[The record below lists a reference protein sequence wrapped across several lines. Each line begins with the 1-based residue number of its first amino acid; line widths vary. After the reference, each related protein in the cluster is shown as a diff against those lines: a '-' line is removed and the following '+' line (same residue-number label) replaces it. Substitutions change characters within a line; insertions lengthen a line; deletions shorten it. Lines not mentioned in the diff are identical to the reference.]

1 MKEVVIEG
9 IMLLSWVLD
18 RMCVCICVG
27 VGIGVWVCLATCVS
41 V

>member
-9 IMLLSWVLD
+9 IMLLNWVLD

-27 VGIGVWVCLATCVS
+27 VGIGVCVCVGMCVF

>member
-27 VGIGVWVCLATCVS
+27 VGIGVCVCVGMCVF